1 MAEMTKSI
9 TVEVHPRLVA
19 DLDTAKVC
27 MKLVDWFLE
36 ANEEYK
42 LVGVGC
48 EHEITTDAEQ
58 EHRFREY
65 FNGRFDGAETD
76 EERKKWRKLAGLEDE

>member
-1 MAEMTKSI
+1 MAETPKSI
-9 TVEVHPRLVA
+9 TIEVHPRMVC

-36 ANEEYK
+36 ANEEYR
-42 LVGVGC
+42 LVGGGC
-48 EHEITTDAEQ
+48 EHGITTDAEQ

-65 FNGRFDGAETD
+65 FRGRYDGAVTD
-76 EERKKWRKLAGLEDE
+76 DERAKWRKLAGLEDE